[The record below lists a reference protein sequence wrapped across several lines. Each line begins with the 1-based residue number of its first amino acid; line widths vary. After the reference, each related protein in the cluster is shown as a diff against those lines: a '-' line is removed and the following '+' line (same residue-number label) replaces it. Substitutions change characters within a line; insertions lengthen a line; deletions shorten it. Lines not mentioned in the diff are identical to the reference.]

1 MWKIFNSRI
10 ASIIIVDKL
19 LGEKLIIKLKLV
31 TFFKISNNWCVEWK
45 MKIFGFVWRSLR
57 VWKYTID
64 GFNYCELKIFLKWN
78 YKFKK
83 RRNVRNQ
90 RRYIHVRTTIDYWRR
105 DWILSFVS
113 FRNLRKIRN
122 VFLFTRKRNNLQARE
137 TRRRCINK
145 IDETRYLFARGGNL
159 VANA

>member
-1 MWKIFNSRI
+1 
-10 ASIIIVDKL
+10 
-19 LGEKLIIKLKLV
+19 
-31 TFFKISNNWCVEWK
+31 

-90 RRYIHVRTTIDYWRR
+90 RRYIHVGTAIDGLLTKGLDFIFR
-105 DWILSFVS
+105 FVS
-113 FRNLRKIRN
+113 QFKENK
-122 VFLFTRKRNNLQARE
+122 KRISIYPEAKQ
-137 TRRRCINK
+137 
-145 IDETRYLFARGGNL
+145 FAS
-159 VANA
+159 